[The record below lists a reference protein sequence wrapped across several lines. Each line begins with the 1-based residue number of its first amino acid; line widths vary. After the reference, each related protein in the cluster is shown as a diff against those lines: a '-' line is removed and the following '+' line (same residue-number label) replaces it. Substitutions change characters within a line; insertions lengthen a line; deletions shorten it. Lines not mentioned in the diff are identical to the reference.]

1 MRRVAL
7 EICVETM
14 ADVRA
19 ALDGGADRIE
29 LCSALALGG
38 LTPSAGLTAQ
48 AVATVHEAGA
58 TVRAMV
64 RPRDGDFAYDA
75 GDLALVEA
83 EGAALIGQGVDGLV
97 FGATTGDLL
106 DGAALRQWVEAM
118 RGVRPDIGLTLHRAI
133 DLVADP
139 VAAVED
145 AVAIGFDHILTS
157 GVAVKAIDALPV
169 IAAMER
175 QAAGRITIMPGSG
188 IRSGNVAGVLC
199 ATQARAAHASARI
212 DGLPADARA
221 LEMGFALGDR
231 RQANRGEVAALRR
244 ELDRL

>member
-1 MRRVAL
+1 MGRVAL

-19 ALDGGADRIE
+19 ALEGGADRIE

-48 AVATVHEAGA
+48 AVAAVREAGA

-64 RPRDGDFAYDA
+64 RPRDGDFVYDA
-75 GDLALVEA
+75 DDMALAQA
-83 EGAALIGQGVDGLV
+83 EGVALISQGVDGLV
-97 FGATTGDLL
+97 FGATTGDRL
-106 DGAALRQWVEAM
+106 DGAALRHWVKAM
-118 RGVRPDIGLTLHRAI
+118 RKVRSDIGLTLHRAM

-139 VAAVED
+139 VSAVEE

-157 GVAVKAIDALPV
+157 GGAVRAIDALPV

-175 QAAGRITIMPGSG
+175 QAGGRITIMPGSG
-188 IRSGNVAGVLC
+188 IRSGNVAEVLR
-199 ATQARAAHASARI
+199 ATQVRAAHASARI
-212 DGLPADARA
+212 DGLPADTRA
-221 LEMGFALGDR
+221 LEMGFALGGR
-231 RQANRGEVAALRR
+231 RQANRDEVAALRR
-244 ELDRL
+244 KLDRL

>member
-19 ALDGGADRIE
+19 ALEGGGDRIE

-48 AVATVHEAGA
+48 AVAAVREAGA

-64 RPRDGDFAYDA
+64 RPRDGDFAYYAD
-75 GDLALVEA
+75 DLALAEA

-97 FGATTGDLL
+97 FGATTGDRL
-106 DGAALRQWVEAM
+106 DGAALRRWADAM

-139 VAAVED
+139 VAAVEE

-157 GVAVKAIDALPV
+157 GGAVKAIDALPI

-188 IRSGNVAGVLC
+188 IRSGNVVEVVR

-212 DGLPADARA
+212 DGLSADTRA

-231 RQANRGEVAALRR
+231 RQANREEVAALRR